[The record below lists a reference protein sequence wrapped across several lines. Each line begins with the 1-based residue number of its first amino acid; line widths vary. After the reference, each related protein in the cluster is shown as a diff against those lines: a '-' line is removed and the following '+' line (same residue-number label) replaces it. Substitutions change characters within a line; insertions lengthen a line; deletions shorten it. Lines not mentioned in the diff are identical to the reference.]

1 MSACVRAC
9 VRERKRACWGERG
22 WMGILTIFNSYLSEP
37 GPSNHISNFVASE
50 PHFRGGSIV
59 PVCGEQAVYQ
69 SGLGPQVEVLAV
81 VNLQ

>member
-1 MSACVRAC
+1 
-9 VRERKRACWGERG
+9 
-22 WMGILTIFNSYLSEP
+22 MGILTIFNSYLSEP